1 MMSES
6 NNVISFNDYKRRKF
20 GLDRPIFKE
29 PANIKLGNPSEG
41 DQGTYTVVCNLVY
54 DDRQFIALERED
66 KREKLYSL
74 VEGIVD
80 KGSLVK
86 VVPINDEEYPKIEAK
101 FKKVFA
107 QVNNKS

>member
-6 NNVISFNDYKRRKF
+6 NNVISFNDYKRKKF

-29 PANIKLGNPSEG
+29 PANIKLGNSKKGE
-41 DQGTYTVVCNLVY
+41 QGTYTVVCNLVY
-54 DDRQFIALERED
+54 DYRQFIALERED
-66 KREKLYSL
+66 RPEKLYSL
-74 VEGIVD
+74 VEGIVEN
-80 KGSLVK
+80 GSLVE
-86 VVPINDEEYPKIEAK
+86 VVPITDEEYPKIEAK